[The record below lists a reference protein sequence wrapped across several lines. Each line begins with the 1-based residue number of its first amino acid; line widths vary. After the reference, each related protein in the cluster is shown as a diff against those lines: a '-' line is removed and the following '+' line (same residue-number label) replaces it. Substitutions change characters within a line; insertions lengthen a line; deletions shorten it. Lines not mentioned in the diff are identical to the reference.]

1 MSRDNLKGKFL
12 GEILNYEL
20 KQHDWT
26 YEMSDDHNVYLKG
39 TEHRKK
45 IKQLVKDAYKLGL
58 DPADYFYKF
67 YPVDGCH
74 PHEGYGIKKSW
85 QQVMDKKA
93 KEMK

>member
-1 MSRDNLKGKFL
+1 MSRENLKSKFL

-26 YEMSDDHNVYLKG
+26 YEMSDDHGVYQKG

-74 PHEGYGIKKSW
+74 SHEGYGIKKSW